1 MPEDQLLFT
10 KRTISAIKEEEK
22 KVSPIPSERANIAKP
37 VPSAR
42 AMSEHI
48 VPIPASPKVKVEGR
62 VIKKKLPKII
72 GLKLDST

>member
-10 KRTISAIKEEEK
+10 KRTISAIKEEVK
-22 KVSPIPSERANIAKP
+22 KMSDIPSERAKIAKP

-42 AMSEHI
+42 AMPEHI
-48 VPIPASPKVKVEGR
+48 VPIPDSPKVKVEGG
-62 VIKKKLPKII
+62 VIKKELPKII